1 MGTGPGSSEVIGT
14 GEVPWVRA
22 TLVWM
27 LIMLL
32 ETAHGIV
39 RNVFIAAAI
48 GDLRA
53 RQWGVL
59 VGSLLVLLV
68 TLLLWR
74 WMKAWTTRAQLIVGG
89 YWVALTLTFEFSLGH
104 LTGLTWSRILGDY
117 NPARGGFML
126 FGLVVMFFAPWMVAR
141 WLAYWKK

>member
-1 MGTGPGSSEVIGT
+1 MDTGPGSREVTGT

-74 WMKAWTTRAQLIVGG
+74 WMKAHTTRAQLIVGG
-89 YWVALTLTFEFSLGH
+89 YWVILTLAFEFSLGR
-104 LTGLTWSRILGDY
+104 LTGLTWSRLLEDY

-126 FGLVVMFFAPWMVAR
+126 FGLAVMFFAPWLVAQ
-141 WLAYWKK
+141 WLTNRKK